1 MATSKHLKTEKIK
14 KNAQNNKNMMFLYYF
29 LCVVF
34 KTFLKWYQKNIIT
47 KAFARSRSVT
57 NILSNR
63 KTFMRKSLATMG
75 IFD

>member
-1 MATSKHLKTEKIK
+1 
-14 KNAQNNKNMMFLYYF
+14 MMFLYYF
-29 LCVVF
+29 LCVIF

-47 KAFARSRSVT
+47 KAFARSRSMT
-57 NILSNR
+57 NILSNQ